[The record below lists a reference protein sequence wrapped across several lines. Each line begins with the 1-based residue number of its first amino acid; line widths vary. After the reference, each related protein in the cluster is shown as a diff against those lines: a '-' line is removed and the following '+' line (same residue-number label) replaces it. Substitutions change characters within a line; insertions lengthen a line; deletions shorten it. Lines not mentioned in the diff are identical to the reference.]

1 MLPEQVLPGHA
12 EGYPSFDLCRGDVWP
27 DRPDQRAGVVL
38 GLQQAMDHH
47 CLIRENPVGRDLQPD
62 QGNSERVAVGLPPPL
77 PPGQPGVLDQLLA
90 ALLLDPVE
98 LQHVADIPG
107 GGADLAVLDA

>member
-12 EGYPSFDLCRGDVWP
+12 EGCPSFDLCRGDVWP

-62 QGNSERVAVGLPPPL
+62 QGNSERVAVGLPPPFRRASL
-77 PPGQPGVLDQLLA
+77 VCSTSSSRRSSSTP
-90 ALLLDPVE
+90 
-98 LQHVADIPG
+98 
-107 GGADLAVLDA
+107 